1 LYNLSHSYGLSYTTF
16 EYSNLVFDK
25 DKILPDSN
33 VVLQFT
39 IKNTGTRRGDEV
51 VQLYV
56 KDEVTSVTVYE
67 KQLRGFERIS
77 LAPNESK
84 TVTFTLK
91 PSDISLL
98 NLKMERVVEP
108 GFFEVQIGSSSE
120 DIRLKKR
127 FEVIKNKK

>member
-1 LYNLSHSYGLSYTTF
+1 MA
-16 EYSNLVFDK
+16 
-25 DKILPDSN
+25 
-33 VVLQFT
+33 
-39 IKNTGTRRGDEV
+39 
-51 VQLYV
+51 QLYV

-108 GFFEVQIGSSSE
+108 GYFEVQIGSSSE
-120 DIRLKKR
+120 DIKLKKR
-127 FEVIKNKK
+127 FEIIK

>member
-1 LYNLSHSYGLSYTTF
+1 
-16 EYSNLVFDK
+16 VA
-25 DKILPDSN
+25 
-33 VVLQFT
+33 
-39 IKNTGTRRGDEV
+39 
-51 VQLYV
+51 QLYV

-108 GFFEVQIGSSSE
+108 GYFEVQIGSSSE
-120 DIRLKKR
+120 DIKLKKR
-127 FEVIKNKK
+127 FEIIK